1 MGCRDMATL
10 ELIRERVNELCL
22 LSLTTP
28 SLELLSLPEHVF
40 VSPITADDAKRWKDA
55 LAKVPNVTNYAVC
68 SQALQLNVPIYI
80 DMMTPQSCYKFVC
93 TLISSIGCRFGNL
106 LHLRRKSSVRSDS
119 CAKLSRRS
127 GPVALRSNG
136 AY

>member
-1 MGCRDMATL
+1 ML

-55 LAKVPNVTNYAVC
+55 LSKVPSVANYAVC
-68 SQALQLNVPIYI
+68 LQASQSNLTVYI
-80 DMMTPQSCYKFVC
+80 HMTPCGSSQ
-93 TLISSIGCRFGNL
+93 LI
-106 LHLRRKSSVRSDS
+106 
-119 CAKLSRRS
+119 
-127 GPVALRSNG
+127 
-136 AY
+136 